1 MDQKLQYFG
10 EQITKGELVAFPT
23 ETVYGVGANAFDAK
37 AVAKIFAVKGRPSDN
52 PLIVHVSSFEEI
64 SKVASSI
71 DELSKKI
78 FEKFSPGP
86 ITVLL
91 PKQDT
96 IPEIVT
102 AHSPLVGVRIPS
114 HPIALEFLRAAGV
127 PVAAPS
133 ANKSGKPSATNHT
146 QVIEAFGTELPNVIV
161 GGDASFG
168 LESTVVLAKDQ
179 KQITILRQGAISQEE
194 LQNAF
199 PEVEVVIATQADLQN
214 APSPGIKYKHYAPK
228 GKVTLLETENS
239 VPEIIN
245 WYEKHRNEAAVVVCS
260 TEMSMKLP
268 KDIPFL
274 SLGSETDLSEIARN
288 LYSTLIACDSR
299 NATQILIQSFPEKG
313 IGRTIMERIL
323 RIVIDT
329 TLEVV

>member
-1 MDQKLQYFG
+1 MDQNLQYFG
-10 EQITKGELVAFPT
+10 EQIRKGELVAFPT

-146 QVIEAFGTELPNVIV
+146 QVIEAFGTELPNVIE

-199 PEVEVVIATQADLQN
+199 PEVNVVIASKEDLQN
-214 APSPGIKYKHYAPK
+214 APSPGIKYRHYAPQA
-228 GKVTLLETENS
+228 KVELLSMDVTETQLQTRYEQLERTGERVAVLCSIEVKAKLPTSLTIIELGTEQDLHSVAQRLYAALLE
-239 VPEIIN
+239 
-245 WYEKHRNEAAVVVCS
+245 A
-260 TEMSMKLP
+260 
-268 KDIPFL
+268 D
-274 SLGSETDLSEIARN
+274 
-288 LYSTLIACDSR
+288 
-299 NATQILIQSFPEKG
+299 ATGITRILIQMFPKLG
-313 IGRTIMERIL
+313 IGRTIMERIE
-323 RIVIDT
+323 RIA
-329 TLEVV
+329 

>member
-199 PEVEVVIATQADLQN
+199 PEVNVVIASKEDLQN
-214 APSPGIKYKHYAPK
+214 APSPGIKYRHYAPQA
-228 GKVTLLETENS
+228 KVELLSMDVTETQLQTRYEQLERTGERVAVLCSIEVKAKLPTSLTIIELGTEQDLHSVAQRLYAALLE
-239 VPEIIN
+239 
-245 WYEKHRNEAAVVVCS
+245 A
-260 TEMSMKLP
+260 
-268 KDIPFL
+268 D
-274 SLGSETDLSEIARN
+274 
-288 LYSTLIACDSR
+288 
-299 NATQILIQSFPEKG
+299 ATGITRILIQMFPKLG
-313 IGRTIMERIL
+313 IGRTIMERIE
-323 RIVIDT
+323 RIA
-329 TLEVV
+329 